1 MDRSHASFVRM
12 GCRIVF
18 VACALLAPLRALAQ
32 AAPPQSRIVDRVDEN
47 VLVALRGNTHPL
59 AQRQF
64 DRGAAPADL
73 PMARMLLVLKRS
85 AAQEA
90 ALEKLL
96 DDQQDQNSPSYH
108 QWLTP
113 DAFGQQFG
121 PGDQD
126 VQTVAAWLG
135 SHGFQI
141 GMIGRGRTV
150 IEFSGTAA
158 QVLQAFHTEIHKYT
172 VNGVDH
178 WANASDPQIPAALAP
193 VVVGIASL
201 HNYRHRPM
209 HFVFGGASKSGIT
222 QGIKAPGSQF
232 TTVDSNICPGQLGNC
247 YFLGPY
253 DFATIYNVLP
263 LWNASPA
270 IDGTG
275 QSIAIAD
282 VSNINIQDVRDFRTL
297 FGLPANDPQVFLNG
311 SDPGLVL
318 DGSETEALIDVEW
331 AGAVAPGATIKL
343 IVSPPTNS
351 TQGADL
357 AALYAIENNLAPVVS
372 ESFGTCELFLGTAGN
387 AFQDAIRQQAAA
399 QGITFLTSAGDSGAA
414 GCDGYSGGTAAQ
426 PATFGLAVSG
436 LASSSHG
443 IAVGGT
449 DFANFGTAMTLTSI
463 NSPSPYWNANN
474 NSTNQSSA
482 LGYVPETTWNESCT
496 NSIFVLLQWG
506 STPEASCNNSQLPG
520 AFVSP
525 LGGGGGKSNCTS
537 SDGATPSTCSGG
549 YPKPGWQA
557 GLGVPNDNVR
567 DIPDVSL
574 FASGG
579 FMASAYIICEADQPA
594 GHGTCNLSSPNNTF
608 LPVGGTSVSSPAFA
622 GIVALVNQSTGSS
635 GQGNANYVLYK
646 LASSFAQTSQ
656 SCGATSGPASGC
668 IFYDVTSGTIAE
680 PCAKSSPNCNFS
692 NSSDT
697 FGVLSG
703 YSAGTGYDLAT
714 GLGSVNASNL
724 VHNWIQPSLSS
735 TTTLSLNSGKA
746 VSITHGQ
753 SIPFNITVTP
763 GAATGVVSLE
773 GTPTGSGSVPMASFP
788 LQNGSASGTTASLA
802 GGTSYAV
809 TAHYSGNGTYKPS
822 DSAPVTVTVA
832 SEPSTTLIT
841 IPLFNPNTGNETGNT
856 PSSIVYGTP
865 TAVRVDVGNAS
876 AKTTFPPQLVCAPL
890 TCPTG
895 NITLSDSV
903 SGAST
908 VLSPS
913 GGFLLNSGGYVIDYN
928 VATLPGGAHQ
938 FSAGYAG
945 DSSYKSSTGTYALTV
960 TPAPMQLYYLSVPS
974 APLVGTLVNMYAT
987 FNATNTFPGAA
998 PTGTISFYDG
1008 GTQLPG
1014 TVTYNNQPG
1023 STNFVASL
1031 TGNLTATFTT
1041 VGPHQITA
1049 KYSGD
1054 ANYATATSTAMT
1066 ISPLY
1071 STTASEIANP
1081 TTINLGQSLNIT
1093 ATITG
1098 ASQTPPMTGTFQ
1110 FFGANGLIPGG
1121 AAATQGTDAN
1131 GNQTLTATVS
1141 TTPQY
1146 SQWISV
1152 NYSGDVNYTFA
1163 GAQVFANVNIPDF
1176 SLNGPST
1183 PLLITAGM
1191 PGSVAVSV
1199 VPASNLASSVSV
1211 SCGGSGP
1218 VGYSCSVS
1226 PTTVNLSNGVS
1237 GTTTLFLN
1245 PNPPVVSAM
1254 SLRESIAHLAAG
1266 ARSVRE
1272 NLRKGSL
1279 IAGFGL
1285 LLLLFWPARRFDGRL
1300 KVGLAT
1306 ACICCFIVGCGGSSS
1321 AGGGP
1326 PVPLPTTTT
1335 VQSSASKIASQ
1346 SSVTFTATVTG
1357 SASSAPTGSVIFL
1370 LAGSYFGSANLVGNS
1385 ATLTTQV
1392 ALPGIYALSAQYSGD
1407 SLNQSS
1413 TAIGQN
1419 LSVTGSTQV
1428 QIQGQTSNVTHFVN
1442 VTVTLQ

>member
-1 MDRSHASFVRM
+1 MDRSHVSFMRLE
-12 GCRIVF
+12 CRIVF
-18 VACALLAPLRALAQ
+18 VACALLAPVRAWAQ
-32 AAPPQSRIVDRVDEN
+32 AAPPQSRVVEKVDEN
-47 VLVALRGNTHPL
+47 VLVTLRNNTHPL

-85 AAQEA
+85 ATQEA

-96 DDQQDQNSPSYH
+96 DDQQEQNSPSYH

-121 PGDQD
+121 PSDQD

-135 SHGFQI
+135 AHGFQI

-158 QVLQAFHTEIHKYT
+158 QVQQAFHTEIHKYT
-172 VNGVDH
+172 VNGEDH

-193 VVVGIASL
+193 VVVGVASL
-201 HNYRHRPM
+201 HNFPKRPM
-209 HFVFGGASKSGIT
+209 NRMVGKFTKDRQTGRIT
-222 QGIKAPGSQF
+222 RLNSEF
-232 TTVDSNICPGQLGNC
+232 STVNSNLCPPPNGNC
-247 YFLGPY
+247 YFVGPY
-253 DFATIYNVLP
+253 DFAAIYNLLP
-263 LWNASPA
+263 LWDATSP

-282 VSNINIQDVRDFRTL
+282 ESNITVQDVRDFRSL
-297 FGLPANDPQVFLNG
+297 FGLPANDPQVILDG
-311 SDPGLVL
+311 ADPGLVPGL
-318 DGSETEALIDVEW
+318 ETESLLDVEW
-331 AGAVAPGATIKL
+331 AGAVAKGATIKL
-343 IVSPPTNS
+343 VVSAPTNS
-351 TQGADL
+351 TEGADL
-357 AALYAIENNLAPVVS
+357 AAVYAIENNLAPIVS
-372 ESFGTCELFLGTAGN
+372 ESFGDCELDLGDAGN
-387 AFQDAIRQQAAA
+387 NFENLIREQAAA
-399 QGITFLTSAGDSGAA
+399 QGITFITASGDQGSAT
-414 GCDGYSGGTAAQ
+414 CDGFSGTTPE

-436 LASSSHG
+436 LASSPYG
-443 IAVGGT
+443 VAVGGT
-449 DFANFGTAMTLTSI
+449 DFLNFGSSYNF
-463 NSPSPYWNANN
+463 NSPSPYW
-474 NSTNQSSA
+474 SPTNDNTTQASA
-482 LGYVPETTWNESCT
+482 LGYVPETAWNDSCT
-496 NSIFVLLQWG
+496 NNLFVVLKAG
-506 STPEASCNNSQLPG
+506 NTPEASCNNSLLSVG
-520 AFVSP
+520 VITA
-525 LGGGGGKSNCTS
+525 GGGGGKSNCTTS
-537 SDGATPSTCSGG
+537 TGANPSNCVTG
-549 YPKPGWQA
+549 YAKPSWQA
-557 GLGVPNDNVR
+557 APGVPADSAR

-574 FASGG
+574 FSADGL
-579 FMASAYIICEADQPA
+579 MASAYIICEADMPP
-594 GHGTCNLSSPNNTF
+594 GHGSCNLSQPEVTF
-608 LPVGGTSVSSPAFA
+608 VALGGTSGSAPAFA
-622 GIVALVNQSTGSS
+622 GMMALVNQSTGSS

-646 LASSFAQTSQ
+646 LASSSTQTSQ
-656 SCGATSGPASGC
+656 NCNATGSPSAGC
-668 IFYDVTSGTIAE
+668 IFYDVTNGTIAM
-680 PCAKSSPNCNFS
+680 PCARSSPNCNFS

-703 YSAGTGYDLAT
+703 YNAGTGYDLAT
-714 GLGSVNASNL
+714 GLGSVNAKNL
-724 VHNWIQPSLSS
+724 VAHWIQPTLSS
-735 TTTLSLNSGKA
+735 ATTLSLNSGKTI
-746 VSITHGQ
+746 SITHGQ
-753 SIPFNITVTP
+753 SIPFDITVSP
-763 GAATGVVSLE
+763 SAATGTVSLE
-773 GTPTGSGSVPMASFP
+773 GTPTGSGSVPMAAFP
-788 LQNGSASGTTASLA
+788 LQNGSASGTTAALA
-802 GGTSYAV
+802 GGASYAV

-832 SEPSTTLIT
+832 SEPSATLIT
-841 IPLFNPNTGNETGNT
+841 IPLFDPNTGNETGNT
-856 PSSIVYGTP
+856 PSSVVYGTP

-876 AKTTFPPQLVCAPL
+876 AKTTFPSQLVCAPL

-903 SGAST
+903 NGAST

-913 GGFLLNSGGYVIDYN
+913 GGFSLNSGGYVIDYN

-960 TPAPMQLYYLSVPS
+960 TPAPTQLYYLSVPS
-974 APLVGTLVNMYAT
+974 APLVGTRVNMYAT
-987 FNATNTFPGAA
+987 FNATTTFPGAA

-1031 TGNLTATFTT
+1031 TGNLTVTFST
-1041 VGPHQITA
+1041 VGTHQITA
-1049 KYSGD
+1049 KYGGD
-1054 ANYATATSTAMT
+1054 ANYAAATSSAMT

-1071 STTASEIANP
+1071 STTASETANP

-1146 SQWISV
+1146 SQWISA
-1152 NYSGDVNYTFA
+1152 NYSGDVDYAFS
-1163 GAQVFANVNIPDF
+1163 GAQVFVNVNIPDF
-1176 SLNGPST
+1176 SLNAPST

-1211 SCGGSGP
+1211 SCGVSGP

-1226 PTTVNLSNGVS
+1226 PTTVSLSNGIS
-1237 GTTTLFLN
+1237 GTTTLSLN
-1245 PNPPVVSAM
+1245 PSTPAVSAM
-1254 SLRESIAHLAAG
+1254 SLRESLAHLATG
-1266 ARSVRE
+1266 A
-1272 NLRKGSL
+1272 LRAPRNVKRGSL
-1279 IAGFGL
+1279 IAGFVF
-1285 LLLLFWPARRFDGRL
+1285 LLLLFWPARRFGRRL

-1306 ACICCFIVGCGGSSS
+1306 SCICCFIVGCGGSSS

-1335 VQSSASKIASQ
+1335 VMSSASKIASQ

-1370 LAGSYFGSANLVGNS
+1370 LAGSYIGSTNLVGNS

-1392 ALPGIYALSAQYSGD
+1392 ALPGIYSLSAQYSGD
-1407 SLNQSS
+1407 SLNQAS
-1413 TAIGQN
+1413 TATGQN
-1419 LSVTGSTQV
+1419 LSVSGSTQV
-1428 QIQGQTSNVTHFVN
+1428 QIQGQTSNVTHFAS